1 MTNSLNHSINLLVKQ
16 YSSLFT
22 LPTLKR
28 IMLYTLTLTMLDS
41 VIVCLVL
48 ELSISSLLLGIGI
61 AIIFFLIILF
71 TDLFV
76 SKTFMKSDAV
86 FNFRRCLALSFFSNL
101 VWSILILIGSLLIAF
116 FNSEI
121 VWIKLFLL
129 GFCAA
134 LISRLIVFLT
144 VSMKNYLF
152 TSISAF
158 FQPLICLFFTFLI
171 WQTLMPLNLLQAIL
185 FIGVAIPII
194 FAAAFSF
201 IFAVD
206 KVGKGSPLSFSAFS
220 LFKAFMANWTEDLNE
235 PLERIFEQLGEERE
249 IEVNILAFK
258 GKDGYKAALVV
269 PSFHPG
275 PFKNVGSSPIPF
287 FIQKAVSEKLKC
299 PVAVAHGLF
308 GHELDLASQRQNER
322 VLDAILNSFPPKS
335 FAFEASPMIR
345 VSEENASVTCQI
357 FGDCALLTLTLAPK
371 TTEDFPKEIGKHIS
385 KSASKLGISNFIVVN
400 AHNSINS
407 LEQSEEEFE
416 LLKVAA
422 SRSLEETL
430 RNKLKPL
437 KVGAAKLNPAEYGIY
452 EGMGP
457 GGIVALAIEVNGQ
470 KCVYVVFDGN
480 NMISGLREKILK
492 GLKDFEIA
500 DGEVMTSD
508 THVVNGVVLNK
519 RGYHPVGE
527 VMDYKKIIR
536 MVRDVVSKAFKGME
550 SVSVGWQTV
559 KVPSVKVIG
568 ERQIE
573 VMGIIA
579 HKATK
584 RAKKT
589 ALTIF
594 PITGLVLIGLLMAI

>member
-1 MTNSLNHSINLLVKQ
+1 MTNSLNHSINLLVKH

-22 LPTLKR
+22 LPTLER
-28 IMLYTLTLTMLDS
+28 IMLYTLTLIMFDS
-41 VIVCLVL
+41 VVSCLVF
-48 ELSISSLLLGIGI
+48 ELSISSILLGIGI
-61 AIIFFLIILF
+61 AITFFLIILF
-71 TDLFV
+71 TDLFI
-76 SKTFMKSDAV
+76 SKTFMKNDV
-86 FNFRRCLALSFFSNL
+86 IFNFRRCLALSFFSNL
-101 VWSILILIGSLLIAF
+101 VWSIPILIGSLFTAF
-116 FNSEI
+116 FNSET

-134 LISRLIVFLT
+134 LILRLIVFLT
-144 VSMKNYLF
+144 VSMKNHLL

-171 WQTLMPLNLLQAIL
+171 WQTFMPLNILKTIL
-185 FIGVAIPII
+185 FVGVAIPII

-201 IFAVD
+201 IFVVD
-206 KVGKGSPLSFSAFS
+206 IVGKSSPLRFSAFS
-220 LFKAFMANWTEDLNE
+220 LFKAFMANWTEDLNG
-235 PLERIFEQLGEERE
+235 PLERIFEELGEERE
-249 IEVNILAFK
+249 VEVNILAFK

-308 GHELDLASQRQNER
+308 GHELDLASQRQNEK
-322 VLDAILNSFPPKS
+322 VLDAILNSLPPKS
-335 FAFEASPMIR
+335 FSSEASPMIR
-345 VSEENASVTCQI
+345 VSEENASATCQI

-371 TTEDFPKEIGKHIS
+371 TTEDFPKEIGEHIS
-385 KSASKLGISNFIVVN
+385 KSASKLGLSNFIVVN

-407 LEQSEEEFE
+407 LEQSEEEFK

-422 SRSLEETL
+422 SRSLEEAL
-430 RNKLKPL
+430 KNKPKPL

-457 GGIVALAIEVNGQ
+457 GGIVTLVIEVNGQ

-480 NMISGLREKILK
+480 NMISGLREKILN
-492 GLKDFEIA
+492 GLKDFEIT

-527 VMDYKKIIR
+527 VMDHEKIIG
-536 MVRDVVSKAFKGME
+536 MVKKVVSKAFKEME
-550 SVSVGWQTV
+550 PVSAGWRTV

-579 HKATK
+579 HKAAR
-584 RAKKT
+584 RAKKA

-594 PITGLVLIGLLMAI
+594 PITGLALIGLLMAI